1 MIKNMVISTRRFLN
15 PGLITVFVVGLIFF
29 TGCRWDD
36 SAIAENI
43 DNLGKPIILVSGMS
57 NTRAADTG
65 LQDGQIVAGVKV
77 GSFVISENSMIS
89 DNAELEAEGNGM
101 LVGNAGNYPDT
112 GNVSVYAYAPY
123 DSSWGLYKNNSFKI
137 ASDQSDSKGYLAS
150 DLLRGIP
157 SGTNSFDNK
166 SEAIELNFKHLLS
179 KIIVKVDNNT
189 SDVNLVGSTVS
200 ILGVKT
206 TVTLNVFSG
215 RLGVASGDMTDVN
228 MVTIDAGNVNLE
240 GSAVV
245 VPQRL
250 EAGKLFRIS
259 TKDGFVIDASI
270 LSPIEFESGMIY
282 KYRVNLTGNG
292 NSVEAIVNADASA
305 SDWEDDVVI
314 SNEGWKDK
322 TYGIGDYVLRDGSLM
337 KSQDAMALDEY
348 EQNYVAAVIFSTSVS
363 PEDAAVGYEG
373 YAVSVGGRKSGATWR
388 IPGGNEATP
397 LLRNEPAT
405 KIADAFEALDGV
417 TISESAR
424 NAADGGVYDAF
435 DFTNYSYVNS
445 LRGTNLSGWFVPSLG
460 QMTQLLNNLGKANV
474 LLPSDVK
481 LDNLGEFEFTDVD
494 MASVIENVNSHNIGE
509 NNILR
514 DKGTNFFISST
525 EYDNERVWGY
535 TIDAENEILKLHS
548 LAGKYRGGRN
558 VLCCVAYKIPSQ

>member
-1 MIKNMVISTRRFLN
+1 MVISTRRFLN

-57 NTRAADTG
+57 DTRAADTG

-101 LVGNAGNYPDT
+101 LVGNVGNYPDT

-123 DSSWGLYKNNSFKI
+123 DSSWGLYKNNSFNI

-157 SGTNSFDNK
+157 SGINSFDNK
-166 SEAIELNFKHLLS
+166 NETIELNFKHLLS

-200 ILGVKT
+200 ILAVKT

-215 RLGVASGDMTDVN
+215 TLGVASGDISDVD
-228 MVTIDAGNVNLE
+228 MVTIDAGNENSV

-245 VPQRL
+245 VPQRV
-250 EAGKLFRIS
+250 EAGNLFRIT
-259 TKDGFVIDASI
+259 TKDGLLIDAPI
-270 LSPIEFESGMIY
+270 LSPMEFESGMVY
-282 KYRVNLTGNG
+282 KYDVNLIKNG
-292 NSVEAIVNADASA
+292 NSVEAIVSAKAPASG
-305 SDWEDDVVI
+305 WEDDVVI
-314 SNEGWKDK
+314 SNEGWKNK
-322 TYGIGDYVLRDGSLM
+322 AYGIGDYVLRDGSLM
-337 KSQDAMALDEY
+337 KAQDVMSLDEY
-348 EQNYVAAVIFSTSVS
+348 GQNHVAAVIFSTSVS
-363 PEDAAVGYEG
+363 PEDEAAGYKG

-388 IPGGNEATP
+388 IPGENEATP
-397 LLRNEPAT
+397 LLRNEPVT
-405 KIADAFEALDGV
+405 TVADAFETLDGV
-417 TISESAR
+417 TISEFAR
-424 NAADGGVYDAF
+424 NAVDDGIYDAF

-445 LRGTNLSGWFVPSLG
+445 LKGTNLSGWFVPSLG
-460 QMTQLLNNLGKANV
+460 QMTQLLNNLGKANI
-474 LLPSDVK
+474 LLNSVGQ
-481 LDNLGEFEFTDVD
+481 LDSYGEFKFTNVD
-494 MASVIENVNSHNIGE
+494 ADSVIENVNGYNIGG

-514 DKGTNFFISST
+514 NKGTNFFISST
-525 EYDNERVWGY
+525 EYDEERVWGY
-535 TIDAENEILKLHS
+535 TIDAESNVLKLHS
-548 LAGKYRGGRN
+548 VAGKDRGGRN
-558 VLCCVAYKIPSQ
+558 VLCCVAYKIPSE